1 MTEKKKLVFI
11 GSDHGGFNVKKELV
25 PFLKESGFDVTD
37 LGCFTDEPCDY
48 PDVAREV
55 AEKAMEHP
63 EAFGILLCG
72 SGIGVSI
79 AANKVQGVRAALA
92 NSEELAELARKH
104 NNANVLCL
112 GARLTTVPDMKKIVI
127 KFMNTGFENTE
138 ERHARRV
145 QKLNDM

>member
-11 GSDHGGFNVKKELV
+11 GSDHGGFNAKKELV